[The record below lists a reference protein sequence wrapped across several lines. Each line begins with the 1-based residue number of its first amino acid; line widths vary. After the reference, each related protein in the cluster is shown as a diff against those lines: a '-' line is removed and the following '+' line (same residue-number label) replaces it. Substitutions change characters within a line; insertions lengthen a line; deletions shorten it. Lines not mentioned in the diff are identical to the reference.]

1 MAKVIDDKRPLPD
14 YNVIELL
21 RHMAVEIC
29 DKYCKYPDRWDPDIM
44 GYDLCE
50 SEICANCPLVKM
62 L

>member
-29 DKYCKYPDRWDPDIM
+29 DKYCNIRIDVILISWDMI
-44 GYDLCE
+44 Y
-50 SEICANCPLVKM
+50 VKVRYV
-62 L
+62 LTVH